1 MNLSFNG
8 KGESSVEFS
17 LLLLVFLQ
25 SLQILNPLTLESA
38 VFKEKKTR
46 NVIILLGKYPM

>member
-8 KGESSVEFS
+8 KAEILVEFN

-25 SLQILNPLTLESA
+25 SLKILSSLTLESG
-38 VFKEKKTR
+38 VFKKEKTG
-46 NVIILLGKYPM
+46 NVIIFFGKYPT